1 MNERISALKT
11 LKHRA
16 EEYCSTSQL
25 KETEFEFLKETFL
38 SNGFPLHTIEH
49 ILHNPSSKH
58 FPGEDQQN
66 PVDYSKSFIVPYYP
80 AANALIK
87 KLKKRF
93 NISTVFSK
101 TETLGNFL
109 KKKTHQ
115 PIEPMKRKGAI
126 YAYPCEEKC
135 SVFYIGQTKRA
146 ACTRIKEER
155 AACIKATK
163 DKVIQINSY
172 NDVGYAEHHLKTGH
186 NIQFDKAKVIDSST
200 NYHKRMLLE
209 GLFIERN
216 WGKLMNMKKGTSVD
230 PSWLPLLNQLPDF
243 DITKYF

>member
-66 PVDYSKSFIVPYYP
+66 PVDYSKSFMVPYYP

-93 NISTVFSK
+93 NISTVFTK

-126 YAYPCEEKC
+126 YAYPCEEN
-135 SVFYIGQTKRA
+135 V
-146 ACTRIKEER
+146 
-155 AACIKATK
+155 
-163 DKVIQINSY
+163 
-172 NDVGYAEHHLKTGH
+172 
-186 NIQFDKAKVIDSST
+186 QFSI
-200 NYHKRMLLE
+200 L
-209 GLFIERN
+209 
-216 WGKLMNMKKGTSVD
+216 GKLRV
-230 PSWLPLLNQLPDF
+230 LLVQESRRKELHASKQPK
-243 DITKYF
+243 TKSSK